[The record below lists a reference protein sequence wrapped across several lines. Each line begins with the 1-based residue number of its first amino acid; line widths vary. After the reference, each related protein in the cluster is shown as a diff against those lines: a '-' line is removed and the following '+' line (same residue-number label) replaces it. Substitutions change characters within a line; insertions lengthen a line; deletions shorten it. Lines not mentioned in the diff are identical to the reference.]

1 MKAFN
6 IGLALLLSLSLFGF
20 KSDTNITNNTDELIQ
35 SPQVRIK
42 EDTENPTIEFKDL
55 VVGLNEVTQV
65 DETTKE
71 EKKIHQ
77 ITIAIDSKFDLT
89 KYLEVKD
96 NSENVYTISFGNLDN
111 TKVGI
116 YEITLIAVDD
126 WNNATDVN
134 IEVKVVS
141 AEDYATVQAE
151 FDAKL
156 EAERERLAYEAYI
169 ERKSAAISFASRVG
183 ANGAGGRSDIAS
195 FAQNFVGYNYVFG
208 GSSPETGFDCSGFM
222 QYVFGQFGI
231 SVSRGVEGQA
241 YNGYSVSPENAAPGD
256 MIIFSDSYTSDVT
269 HSGMYI
275 GGDYFVHAANPSKGV
290 IISSISGWVGWG
302 AGGIYDIRRVW

>member
-20 KSDTNITNNTDELIQ
+20 KSDTNIYNTEEIIQ

-42 EDTENPTIEFKDL
+42 EDTENPTIKFKDL
-55 VVGLNEVTQV
+55 VVGLDEVKKV

-71 EKKIHQ
+71 ENTIHQ
-77 ITIAIDSKFDLT
+77 ITIAIDSEFDLT
-89 KYLEVKD
+89 KYLEVND
-96 NSENVYTISFGNLDN
+96 NSGNVYTISFGNLD
-111 TKVGI
+111 TKKVGI
-116 YEITLIAVDD
+116 YDITLIAVDD
-126 WNNATDVN
+126 WNNASDVN

-156 EAERERLAYEAYI
+156 EAERERLAYEAYL
-169 ERKSAAISFASRVG
+169 ERKSAAISFASRIG

-195 FAQNFVGYNYVFG
+195 FAQSFVGYGYVFG
-208 GSSPETGFDCSGFM
+208 GASPETGFDCSGFM

-231 SVSRGVEGQA
+231 SISRGVEGQA

-256 MIIFSDSYTSDVT
+256 MLIFSDSYTTDVT
-269 HSGMYI
+269 HIGLYI

-302 AGGIYDIRRVW
+302 AGSIYDIRRVW